1 MLKVR
6 VKNRV
11 LIDNI
16 KKYSPASEITD
27 DGILEVTD
35 WPAHDDCYKTKCR
48 HVIYKKDCQVIEE
61 VKEPLQTPTGSNG
74 LMCALS
80 IMGQEFHIPNTICIH
95 KCGKDNINCLTTC
108 SKQEFKDWYPNEYK
122 KHFKDCVITL
132 NEMHDGSWFCPE
144 EGRLYKGNPNV
155 GFAPGPFVEAGK
167 DEPINGG
174 SNLGTPILEEAGKI
188 PPVETN
194 DPGLHGY
201 KNHWVKEAEE
211 KMINSIQK
219 HIEDEFCRTHDILM
233 EELKNEKEGKKRKFQ
248 GFMDLINEDKKYVF
262 NVHLNGFNAPERYEK
277 TESELTASER
287 DLLLGNLIRMWE
299 QNTSTERERFC
310 KKYKLQ
316 NVSLTNKGDN
326 YYPSENEV
334 AEWIKMH
341 DENISYDQNTKLAI
355 FAFYYWMKGGNR

>member
-1 MLKVR
+1 MPKVR

-61 VKEPLQTPTGSNG
+61 VKDPLQTPMGSNG

-155 GFAPGPFVEAGK
+155 GFAPCPFVEAEK
-167 DEPINGG
+167 EEPINGG
-174 SNLGTPILEEAGKI
+174 SNLGTPIFEEAGK
-188 PPVETN
+188 T
-194 DPGLHGY
+194 
-201 KNHWVKEAEE
+201 WVKEAEE

-248 GFMDLINEDKKYVF
+248 GFLNLMEKEDKDTLVGVK
-262 NVHLNGFNAPERYEK
+262 EQDEK
-277 TESELTASER
+277 IRKIFEESERKRVDYLRVKFMNLTDKLFLSGKNYTYEEIVEF
-287 DLLLGNLIRMWE
+287 LIIP
-299 QNTSTERERFC
+299 
-310 KKYKLQ
+310 
-316 NVSLTNKGDN
+316 
-326 YYPSENEV
+326 PSEKEV
-334 AEWIKMH
+334 MDWIKMQ
-341 DENISYDQNTKLAI
+341 DENIGYDQNTKLAI
-355 FAFYYWMKGGNR
+355 FAFYYWIKSQRN